1 MDSKEAFFAILKRIK
16 EAWNS
21 IGKGECTEMEA
32 NDFLKEMKKW

>member
-21 IGKGECTEMEA
+21 IGKG
-32 NDFLKEMKKW
+32 DVQKWKQTIS